1 MDDDEQQPAVQSAED
16 AELGRGVAERIRVAI
31 QGQNPEEVAR
41 RAGINRKTLSR
52 YLRGETPKL
61 RALIAIAEMCGVSFE
76 WLATG
81 TIERAELD
89 IARVAGTNPFGPELA
104 IGTVV
109 ARGPTLPQP
118 SGQGRQYV
126 AIPRY
131 NIQAS
136 AGGGAL
142 AEHAQVVEYLAF
154 DVDFLRTRLRRDPK
168 HLVLIEARGDSMEPT
183 IRDGDILTVDIG
195 PDQAVQHS
203 QVHVIRVA
211 DDLIVKRL
219 ERRLDGGLIVHSDN
233 TRYAP
238 ETLARDQLDTLH
250 ILGRV
255 LLVTTPPR

>member
-1 MDDDEQQPAVQSAED
+1 MRRYKTGGVPELPGLLAIAD
-16 AELGRGVAERIRVAI
+16 ACGASIDWLLTGRGSKQAEYVT
-31 QGQNPEEVAR
+31 AR
-41 RAGINRKTLSR
+41 F
-52 YLRGETPKL
+52 P
-61 RALIAIAEMCGVSFE
+61 
-76 WLATG
+76 G
-81 TIERAELD
+81 TD
-89 IARVAGTNPFGPELA
+89 P
-104 IGTVV
+104 IGTVYEDGSMIV
-109 ARGPTLPQP
+109 AGPILPLP
-118 SGQGRQYV
+118 GGQARQYV
-126 AIPRY
+126 AIPRF

>member
-1 MDDDEQQPAVQSAED
+1 M
-16 AELGRGVAERIRVAI
+16 
-31 QGQNPEEVAR
+31 
-41 RAGINRKTLSR
+41 TSR
-52 YLRGETPKL
+52 FP
-61 RALIAIAEMCGVSFE
+61 
-76 WLATG
+76 
-81 TIERAELD
+81 
-89 IARVAGTNPFGPELA
+89 GTNPVDTIDEDGSVIVAGPEML
-104 IGTVV
+104 
-109 ARGPTLPQP
+109 LPG
-118 SGQGRQYV
+118 GQARQYV
-126 AIPRY
+126 AIPRF

-136 AGGGAL
+136 EGGGAL

-195 PDQAVQHS
+195 PDLAVQHS

-219 ERRLDGGLIVHSDN
+219 ERRLDGGLIVHRDN
-233 TRYAP
+233 ARYAP
-238 ETLARDQLDTLH
+238 ETLARNQLDTLH